1 MSFDSDRTVDNSY
14 TRPNMRMTPLPNPGV
29 TDNNFAFLVQR
40 ANVPNNFKGVIDS
53 YLELGDIALRP
64 YIDRPYLSNSG
75 NISVKNGDRV
85 LIKGNGNIQL
95 WAATEGQWFTISD
108 IGNKL
113 KTLTPSVL
121 RAPGYTF
128 EAKAEDLE
136 LNSVG
141 SAWGGG
147 ANDENTLLFVCDANK
162 NWIIGGQMKLS
173 DLFPQPTT
181 PVTPGT
187 PATTTDTT
195 PPRIVLLDEPTANI
209 TNGNLVINIRAL
221 LTDEGTSSISGT
233 PLPATSF
240 VSRTPSSVTTVG
252 EEPVKVQLRIEDV
265 AAASPPIMTFVSRTP
280 SSVTTVGEEPINLK
294 VRISE

>member
-128 EAKAEDLE
+128 EGKAEDLE

-141 SAWGGG
+141 SAWGGDEY
-147 ANDENTLLFVCDANK
+147 DENTLLFVCDSNK
-162 NWIIGGQMKLS
+162 NWRIGGQMKLS
-173 DLFPQPTT
+173 DLFPQSTT
-181 PVTPGT
+181 PVTSV
-187 PATTTDTT
+187 TTTDTT
-195 PPRIVLLDEPTANI
+195 PPRIVLLDQPVANI
-209 TNGNLVINIRAL
+209 SSGNLIVNIRTL
-221 LTDEGTSSISGT
+221 LTDEALSSTEGASSSTAPKVTWLGTSIDS
-233 PLPATSF
+233 
-240 VSRTPSSVTTVG
+240 VSTLG
-252 EEPVKVQLRIEDV
+252 ENPVKVQLRIEES
-265 AAASPPIMTFVSRTP
+265 ASSPKMTWVSK
-280 SSVTTVGEEPINLK
+280 SVDTVSTIGDIPMKIQLKIEE
-294 VRISE
+294 